1 MRESA
6 DVRRANRSA
15 VLAILWQGGSWTK
28 QELARRTGI
37 SVPTCNTLLN
47 ELAQEGAVVGEPRPT
62 EGRGRTATAFRANE
76 CHEPMLLASF
86 DRDRG
91 PTRHLSLELVSVLGR
106 VLERRDR
113 EFDRLDYA
121 TLLREVD
128 DFIAAHGAAADVAVG
143 TPSLAE
149 GGVVHECDIPEL
161 EGEALEERLGA
172 DVARPVHLENDM
184 HLKAYGYFH
193 LRGRTDDVVTLA
205 NFPEHV
211 LPGTATVHRG
221 MVITGARQFAGMLG
235 FLPLGMGRDELL
247 GRLERPGGV
256 TLAGRMLAA
265 AAVVVNP
272 SAIVCTGS
280 LLQPGDLA
288 EVRSICAETIPRA
301 YLPRLEYAASLD
313 AALREGM
320 RRRLLDR
327 RAAIQGKGN

>member
-1 MRESA
+1 MSDPSDA
-6 DVRRANRSA
+6 RRANRA
-15 VLAILWQGGSWTK
+15 AILTVLWQGGSWTK

-47 ELAQEGAVVGEPRPT
+47 ELAREGAVLGEPRPT
-62 EGRGRTATAFRANE
+62 GGRGRTATAFRASE
-76 CHEPMLLASF
+76 EHDPMLLVSF

-91 PTRHLSLELVSVLGR
+91 PARHLRLELVSVLGR

-113 EFDRLDYA
+113 VLERLDYA
-121 TLLREVD
+121 ALLDEVAGAV
-128 DFIAAHGAAADVAVG
+128 AAHGAVADVAVG

-161 EGEALEERLGA
+161 EGEPLAERLGA

-184 HLKAYGYFH
+184 HLKAYGHYR
-193 LRGRTDDVVTLA
+193 LRGRRDEVVTLA

-211 LPGTATVHRG
+211 MPGTATVHRG

-235 FLPLGMGRDELL
+235 FLPLDMGRDELL
-247 GRLERPGGV
+247 RRLERPGGV
-256 TLAGRMLAA
+256 ELAGRMLAA

-272 SAIVCTGS
+272 SVIVCTGS
-280 LLQPGDLA
+280 LLTPGDLA
-288 EVRSICAETIPRA
+288 EVRRVCARTVPEA
-301 YLPRLEYAASLD
+301 YLPRLEHVTSLD
-313 AALREGM
+313 EAFREGM

-327 RAAIQGKGN
+327 RAAL